1 MLIPYNTDAPIY
13 HFPAATLGLIVGN
26 AACFVATS
34 AGSTHLDSFVLVF
47 GSGIH
52 PVQWVSSLFY
62 HIGFVHLM
70 GNMLFL
76 WVFGL
81 VVEGKVGWP
90 RFLAIYF
97 GMGVGQNALAQILFE
112 FVSTSAVGAAGASGI
127 IFGLM
132 AMAMVWAPRNDIQCY
147 VVIFLRIFD
156 FSIAISTMCVL
167 YLMVEV
173 AIVAINSSFSVSAE
187 LLHLVGAAMGF
198 ATGCYLLKHELV
210 DCENWDLFSLWEG
223 KNKSTVGLEEQRYV
237 EPAVAIKQLSE
248 SGSFNFTSKARK
260 DASRIDDLIA
270 EKKYGGALR
279 ELRQLQHLVP
289 EHQLEEG
296 FLGDLIRGLYRQ
308 KRWEDV
314 TPLIDEFIQRFPE
327 SASSMHLRLSAILLE
342 VQKRPKA
349 ALRAA
354 GHVDVAKL
362 RSKQVKELAKI
373 KRAAAKLINSGHL
386 ELDR

>member
-13 HFPAATLGLIVGN
+13 HFPTATLGLIASNIV
-26 AACFVATS
+26 CFIATS
-34 AGSTHLDSFVLVF
+34 AGSTHLDWFVLVF
-47 GSGIH
+47 GNGMH

-62 HIGFVHLM
+62 HMGFVHLV

-97 GMGVGQNALAQILFE
+97 GMGVGQNALAQALFE
-112 FVSTSAVGAAGASGI
+112 FVPTAAVGSAGASGI

-132 AMAMVWAPRNDIQCY
+132 ALAMVWAPRNDIQCY
-147 VVIFLRIFD
+147 LVAFLRIFD
-156 FSIAISTMCVL
+156 FGVAISTMCVL
-167 YLMVEV
+167 YIMLEIAV
-173 AIVAINSSFSVSAE
+173 VAINRFSVSAE

-198 ATGCYLLKHELV
+198 ATGYHLLSRGLV
-210 DCENWDLFSLWEG
+210 DCENWDLFSLWAG

-248 SGSFNFTSKARK
+248 SGSFNFTPKARK
-260 DASRIDDLIA
+260 DASRIDDLITD
-270 EKKYGGALR
+270 KKYGSALR
-279 ELRQLQHLVP
+279 ELRQLRHLVP
-289 EHQLEEG
+289 EHELEEG

-308 KRWEDV
+308 KKWEDV
-314 TPLIDEFIQRFPE
+314 TPLIEEFIQRFPE
-327 SASSMHLRLSAILLE
+327 NASSMHLRLAAILLE
-342 VQKRPKA
+342 VQERPKA

-354 GHVDVAKL
+354 AHIDETKL
-362 RSKQVKELAKI
+362 RPKQVKEFSKI
-373 KRAAAKLINSGHL
+373 KRAAKKLIDSGHL